1 MSKIKTA
8 SFLGFIAILTG
19 LLNYITHPIL
29 IRYLSEGDYVQVG
42 VYVSIIAILSI
53 PASGFGSLMLEL
65 FRSDK
70 SELFTSKNF
79 QKELWKYSFFYGIF
93 SIVGVFWGVFFLDLP
108 ISIMTFFVIV
118 ALILGIFGAY
128 YYALLQSREVFF
140 LIGWILIA
148 VALAR
153 FFPAIGVMA
162 FPYNWLGMMAFVLP
176 IFISP
181 ILYYFFGKKYISE
194 NSEKNNFYEKIT
206 ILSQSNTFFWYMIL
220 AGLYI
225 LLQNIDV
232 IFAKMI
238 FADADVLVYM
248 SVAVMVKFAL
258 VLIGIFE
265 TVSLPVLMDA
275 SKKFLHKKYIKNL
288 ILLSILGFLVSCTIL
303 SYIGNF
309 TLNIIKSGLYA
320 DYFVWA
326 FLWVSSVSLGF
337 FVIFAK
343 FLIAQKISWKN
354 ILVLPIILMFGF
366 FWIHSLIEFS
376 GLFALIIFCL
386 YGGVLYKIFSSKLF
400 LE

>member
-8 SFLGFIAILTG
+8 SFLGFVAILTG

-29 IRYLSEGDYVQVG
+29 IRYLSERDYVQVG
-42 VYVSIIAILSI
+42 VYVSMIGILSI

-70 SELFTSKNF
+70 SQLFVSKNF

-93 SIVGVFWGVFFLDLP
+93 SIFGVFLGIFFLDLP
-108 ISIMTFFVIV
+108 ISIMTFFVII
-118 ALILGIFGAY
+118 ALIPGVFGVY

-140 LIGWILIA
+140 LIGWILIVA
-148 VALAR
+148 ALAR
-153 FFPAIGVMA
+153 FFPAIGVIA
-162 FPYNWLGMMAFVLP
+162 FPYDWLGMIAFVFP
-176 IFISP
+176 IIISP
-181 ILYYFFGKKYISE
+181 ILYYFFGKKYISN
-194 NSEKNNFYEKIT
+194 NSENQNFYKKMT
-206 ILSQSNTFFWYMIL
+206 LLSQSNTLFWYMIV

-225 LLQNIDV
+225 FLQNIDV
-232 IFAKMI
+232 IFAKII
-238 FADADVLVYM
+238 FSDAEVLVYM
-248 SVAVMVKFAL
+248 SVAVMVKFSL

-265 TVSLPVLMDA
+265 TVSLPVLMD
-275 SKKFLHKKYIKNL
+275 SSRKIFHKKYIKNL
-288 ILLSILGFLVSCTIL
+288 ILLSILGFIVSFVIL
-303 SYIGNF
+303 PYIGNF
-309 TLNIIKSGLYA
+309 ALNIIKPGLYA
-320 DYFVWA
+320 DYLVWA
-326 FLWVSSVSLGF
+326 FLGASSVSLGF

-386 YGGVLYKIFSSKLF
+386 YGGVLYKIFSSKYLR
-400 LE
+400 E

>member
-65 FRSDK
+65 FHSDK

-93 SIVGVFWGVFFLDLP
+93 SIFGVFLGIFFLDLP
-108 ISIMTFFVIV
+108 ISIMTFFVII

-176 IFISP
+176 ISISP

-238 FADADVLVYM
+238 FANADVLVYM

-288 ILLSILGFLVSCTIL
+288 ILLSILGFFVSCTIL

-326 FLWVSSVSLGF
+326 FL
-337 FVIFAK
+337 
-343 FLIAQKISWKN
+343 
-354 ILVLPIILMFGF
+354 
-366 FWIHSLIEFS
+366 
-376 GLFALIIFCL
+376 
-386 YGGVLYKIFSSKLF
+386 
-400 LE
+400 

>member
-8 SFLGFIAILTG
+8 SFLGFVAILTG

-93 SIVGVFWGVFFLDLP
+93 SIFGVFLGIFFLDLP
-108 ISIMTFFVIV
+108 ISIMTFFVII
-118 ALILGIFGAY
+118 ALIPGIFGAY

-140 LIGWILIA
+140 LVGWILIA

-176 IFISP
+176 ISISP

-206 ILSQSNTFFWYMIL
+206 ILSQSNTFFWYIIL

-232 IFAKMI
+232 IFAKII
-238 FADADVLVYM
+238 FSDADVLVYM

-288 ILLSILGFLVSCTIL
+288 ILLSILGFFVSCTIL

-309 TLNIIKSGLYA
+309 TLNIIKPSLYA

>member
-8 SFLGFIAILTG
+8 SFLGFVAILTG

-93 SIVGVFWGVFFLDLP
+93 SIFGVFLGIFFLDLP
-108 ISIMTFFVIV
+108 ISIMTFFVII
-118 ALILGIFGAY
+118 ALIPGIFGAY

-140 LIGWILIA
+140 LVGWILIA

-176 IFISP
+176 ISISP

-206 ILSQSNTFFWYMIL
+206 ILSQSNTFFWYIIL

-288 ILLSILGFLVSCTIL
+288 ILLSILGFFVSCTIL

-309 TLNIIKSGLYA
+309 TLNIIKPGLYA
-320 DYFVWA
+320 DYFVWV

-386 YGGVLYKIFSSKLF
+386 YCGVLYKIFSSKLF

>member
-8 SFLGFIAILTG
+8 SFLGFVAILTG

-93 SIVGVFWGVFFLDLP
+93 SIVGVFLGIFFLDLP
-108 ISIMTFFVIV
+108 ISIMTFFVII

-128 YYALLQSREVFF
+128 YYALLQSREAFF

-148 VALAR
+148 VALVR

-176 IFISP
+176 ISISP

-288 ILLSILGFLVSCTIL
+288 ILLSILGFFVSCTIL

>member
-8 SFLGFIAILTG
+8 SFLGFVAILTG

-65 FRSDK
+65 FHSDK

-93 SIVGVFWGVFFLDLP
+93 SIFGVFLGIFFLDLP

-148 VALAR
+148 VALVR

-181 ILYYFFGKKYISE
+181 ILYYFFGKKYIAE

-265 TVSLPVLMDA
+265 TVSLPVLMDT

-288 ILLSILGFLVSCTIL
+288 ILLSIIGFFVSCTIL

-309 TLNIIKSGLYA
+309 TLNIIKPGLYA
-320 DYFVWA
+320 DYFVWT
-326 FLWVSSVSLGF
+326 FL
-337 FVIFAK
+337 
-343 FLIAQKISWKN
+343 
-354 ILVLPIILMFGF
+354 
-366 FWIHSLIEFS
+366 
-376 GLFALIIFCL
+376 
-386 YGGVLYKIFSSKLF
+386 
-400 LE
+400 

>member
-8 SFLGFIAILTG
+8 SFLGFVAILTG

-29 IRYLSEGDYVQVG
+29 IRYLSERDYVQVG
-42 VYVSIIAILSI
+42 VYVSMIGILSI

-70 SELFTSKNF
+70 SQLFVSKNF

-93 SIVGVFWGVFFLDLP
+93 SIFGVFLGIFFLDLP
-108 ISIMTFFVIV
+108 ISIMTFFVII
-118 ALILGIFGAY
+118 ALIPGVFGVY

-140 LIGWILIA
+140 LIGWILIVA
-148 VALAR
+148 ALAR
-153 FFPAIGVMA
+153 FFPAIGVIA
-162 FPYNWLGMMAFVLP
+162 FPYDWLGMIAFVFP
-176 IFISP
+176 IIISP
-181 ILYYFFGKKYISE
+181 ILYYFFGKKYISN
-194 NSEKNNFYEKIT
+194 NSENQNFYKKMT
-206 ILSQSNTFFWYMIL
+206 LLSQSNTLFWYMIV

-225 LLQNIDV
+225 FLQNIDV
-232 IFAKMI
+232 IFAKII
-238 FADADVLVYM
+238 FSDAEVLVYM
-248 SVAVMVKFAL
+248 SVAVMVKFSL

-265 TVSLPVLMDA
+265 TVSLPVLMD
-275 SKKFLHKKYIKNL
+275 SSRKIFHKKYIKNL
-288 ILLSILGFLVSCTIL
+288 ILLSILGFIVSFVIL
-303 SYIGNF
+303 PYIGNF
-309 TLNIIKSGLYA
+309 ALNIIKPGLYA
-320 DYFVWA
+320 DYLVWA
-326 FLWVSSVSLGF
+326 FLGASSVSLWF

-386 YGGVLYKIFSSKLF
+386 YGGVLYKIFSSKYLR
-400 LE
+400 E

>member
-8 SFLGFIAILTG
+8 SFLGFVAILTG

-29 IRYLSEGDYVQVG
+29 IRYLSERDYVQVG
-42 VYVSIIAILSI
+42 VYVSMIGILSI

-70 SELFTSKNF
+70 SQLFVSKNF

-93 SIVGVFWGVFFLDLP
+93 SIFGVFLGIFFLDLP
-108 ISIMTFFVIV
+108 ISIMTFFVII
-118 ALILGIFGAY
+118 ALIPGVFGVY

-140 LIGWILIA
+140 LIGWILIVA
-148 VALAR
+148 ALAR
-153 FFPAIGVMA
+153 FFPAIGVIA
-162 FPYNWLGMMAFVLP
+162 FPYDWLGMIAFVFP
-176 IFISP
+176 IIISP
-181 ILYYFFGKKYISE
+181 ILYYFFGKKYISN
-194 NSEKNNFYEKIT
+194 NSENQNFYKKMT
-206 ILSQSNTFFWYMIL
+206 LLSQSNTLFWYMIV

-225 LLQNIDV
+225 FLQNIDV
-232 IFAKMI
+232 IFAKII
-238 FADADVLVYM
+238 FSDAEVLVYM
-248 SVAVMVKFAL
+248 SVAVMVKFSL

-265 TVSLPVLMDA
+265 TVSLPVLMD
-275 SKKFLHKKYIKNL
+275 SYRKIFHKKYIKNL
-288 ILLSILGFLVSCTIL
+288 ILLSILGFIVSFVIL
-303 SYIGNF
+303 PYIGNF
-309 TLNIIKSGLYA
+309 ALNIIKPGLYA
-320 DYFVWA
+320 DYLVWA
-326 FLWVSSVSLGF
+326 FLGASSVSLWF

-386 YGGVLYKIFSSKLF
+386 YGGVLYKIFSSKYLR
-400 LE
+400 E

>member
-8 SFLGFIAILTG
+8 SFLGFVAILTG

-65 FRSDK
+65 FHSDK

-93 SIVGVFWGVFFLDLP
+93 SIFGVFLGIFFLDLP

-148 VALAR
+148 VALVR

-181 ILYYFFGKKYISE
+181 ILYYFFGKKYIAE

-265 TVSLPVLMDA
+265 TVSLPVLMDT

-288 ILLSILGFLVSCTIL
+288 ILLSIIGFFVSCTIL

-309 TLNIIKSGLYA
+309 TLNIIKPGLYA
-320 DYFVWA
+320 DYFVWT
-326 FLWVSSVSLGF
+326 FLWVLSVSLGF

-354 ILVLPIILMFGF
+354 ILVLPTILMFGF

>member
-8 SFLGFIAILTG
+8 SFLGFVAILTG

-93 SIVGVFWGVFFLDLP
+93 SIFGVFLGIFFLDLP
-108 ISIMTFFVIV
+108 ISIMTFFVII
-118 ALILGIFGAY
+118 ALIPGIFGAY

-140 LIGWILIA
+140 LVGWILIA

-176 IFISP
+176 ISISP

>member
-1 MSKIKTA
+1 
-8 SFLGFIAILTG
+8 
-19 LLNYITHPIL
+19 
-29 IRYLSEGDYVQVG
+29 
-42 VYVSIIAILSI
+42 
-53 PASGFGSLMLEL
+53 
-65 FRSDK
+65 
-70 SELFTSKNF
+70 
-79 QKELWKYSFFYGIF
+79 
-93 SIVGVFWGVFFLDLP
+93 
-108 ISIMTFFVIV
+108 MTFFVIV

-326 FLWVSSVSLGF
+326 FL
-337 FVIFAK
+337 
-343 FLIAQKISWKN
+343 
-354 ILVLPIILMFGF
+354 
-366 FWIHSLIEFS
+366 
-376 GLFALIIFCL
+376 
-386 YGGVLYKIFSSKLF
+386 
-400 LE
+400 

>member
-8 SFLGFIAILTG
+8 SFLGFVAILTG

-93 SIVGVFWGVFFLDLP
+93 SIFGVFLGIFFLDLP
-108 ISIMTFFVIV
+108 ISIMTFFVII
-118 ALILGIFGAY
+118 ALIPGIFGAY

-140 LIGWILIA
+140 LVGWILIA

-176 IFISP
+176 ISISP

-309 TLNIIKSGLYA
+309 TLKIIKSGLYA

-326 FLWVSSVSLGF
+326 FL
-337 FVIFAK
+337 
-343 FLIAQKISWKN
+343 
-354 ILVLPIILMFGF
+354 
-366 FWIHSLIEFS
+366 
-376 GLFALIIFCL
+376 
-386 YGGVLYKIFSSKLF
+386 
-400 LE
+400 

>member
-337 FVIFAK
+337 FVIFTK

>member
-1 MSKIKTA
+1 M
-8 SFLGFIAILTG
+8 
-19 LLNYITHPIL
+19 

-65 FRSDK
+65 FHSDK

-93 SIVGVFWGVFFLDLP
+93 SIFGVFLGIFFLDLP

-148 VALAR
+148 VALVR

-181 ILYYFFGKKYISE
+181 ILYYFFGKKYIAE

-265 TVSLPVLMDA
+265 TVSLPVLMDT

-288 ILLSILGFLVSCTIL
+288 ILLSIIGFFVSCTIL

-309 TLNIIKSGLYA
+309 TLNIIKPGLYA
-320 DYFVWA
+320 DYFVWT
-326 FLWVSSVSLGF
+326 FLWVLSVSLGF

-354 ILVLPIILMFGF
+354 ILVLPTILMFGF

>member
-8 SFLGFIAILTG
+8 SFLGFVAILTG

-93 SIVGVFWGVFFLDLP
+93 SIFGVFLGIFFLDLP
-108 ISIMTFFVIV
+108 ISIMTFFVII
-118 ALILGIFGAY
+118 ALIPGIFGAY

-140 LIGWILIA
+140 LVGWILIA

-176 IFISP
+176 ISISP

-206 ILSQSNTFFWYMIL
+206 IFSQSNTFFWYIIL

>member
-8 SFLGFIAILTG
+8 SFLGFVAILTG

-93 SIVGVFWGVFFLDLP
+93 SIFGVFLGIFFLDLP
-108 ISIMTFFVIV
+108 ISIMTFFVII
-118 ALILGIFGAY
+118 ALIPGIFGAY
-128 YYALLQSREVFF
+128 YYALLHSREVFF
-140 LIGWILIA
+140 LVGWILIA

-176 IFISP
+176 ISISP

-206 ILSQSNTFFWYMIL
+206 ILSQSNTFFWYIIL

-232 IFAKMI
+232 IFAKII
-238 FADADVLVYM
+238 FSDADVLVYM

-288 ILLSILGFLVSCTIL
+288 ILLSILGFFVSCTIL

-309 TLNIIKSGLYA
+309 TLNIIKPSLYA

>member
-8 SFLGFIAILTG
+8 SFLGFVAILTG

-65 FRSDK
+65 FHSDK

-93 SIVGVFWGVFFLDLP
+93 SIFGVFLGIFFLDLP

-265 TVSLPVLMDA
+265 TVSLPVLMDT

-288 ILLSILGFLVSCTIL
+288 ILLSIIGFFVSCTIL

-309 TLNIIKSGLYA
+309 TLNIIKPGLYA
-320 DYFVWA
+320 DYFVWT

-354 ILVLPIILMFGF
+354 ILVLPTILMFGF

>member
-8 SFLGFIAILTG
+8 SFLGFVAILTG

-65 FRSDK
+65 FRSNK

-93 SIVGVFWGVFFLDLP
+93 SIFGVFLGIFFLDLP
-108 ISIMTFFVIV
+108 ISIMTFFVII

-148 VALAR
+148 VALVR

-176 IFISP
+176 ISISP

-206 ILSQSNTFFWYMIL
+206 ILSQSNTFFWYIIL

-248 SVAVMVKFAL
+248 SVAVIVKFAL

-288 ILLSILGFLVSCTIL
+288 ILLSILGFFVSCTIL

-309 TLNIIKSGLYA
+309 TLNIIKPGLYA

-326 FLWVSSVSLGF
+326 FL
-337 FVIFAK
+337 
-343 FLIAQKISWKN
+343 
-354 ILVLPIILMFGF
+354 
-366 FWIHSLIEFS
+366 
-376 GLFALIIFCL
+376 
-386 YGGVLYKIFSSKLF
+386 
-400 LE
+400 

>member
-65 FRSDK
+65 FHSDK

-93 SIVGVFWGVFFLDLP
+93 SIFGVFLGIFFLDLP

>member
-8 SFLGFIAILTG
+8 SFLGFVAILTG

-65 FRSDK
+65 FHSDK

-93 SIVGVFWGVFFLDLP
+93 SIFGVLLGIFFLDLP
-108 ISIMTFFVIV
+108 ISIMTFFVII

-148 VALAR
+148 AALAR
-153 FFPAIGVMA
+153 FFSAIGVMA

-176 IFISP
+176 ISISP

-194 NSEKNNFYEKIT
+194 NSEKNNFY
-206 ILSQSNTFFWYMIL
+206 WYMIL

-288 ILLSILGFLVSCTIL
+288 ILLSILGFFVSCTIL

-309 TLNIIKSGLYA
+309 TLNIIKPGLYA

-326 FLWVSSVSLGF
+326 FL
-337 FVIFAK
+337 
-343 FLIAQKISWKN
+343 
-354 ILVLPIILMFGF
+354 
-366 FWIHSLIEFS
+366 
-376 GLFALIIFCL
+376 
-386 YGGVLYKIFSSKLF
+386 
-400 LE
+400 

>member
-8 SFLGFIAILTG
+8 SFLGFVAILTG

-70 SELFTSKNF
+70 SKLFTSKNF

-93 SIVGVFWGVFFLDLP
+93 SIFGVFLGIFFLDLP
-108 ISIMTFFVIV
+108 ISIMTFFVII
-118 ALILGIFGAY
+118 ALIPGIFGAY

-176 IFISP
+176 ISISP

-288 ILLSILGFLVSCTIL
+288 ILLSILGFFVSCTIL

-309 TLNIIKSGLYA
+309 TLNIIKPGLYA

>member
-8 SFLGFIAILTG
+8 SFLGFVAILTG

-65 FRSDK
+65 FHSDK

-93 SIVGVFWGVFFLDLP
+93 SIFGVFLGIFFLDLP
-108 ISIMTFFVIV
+108 ISIMTFFVII

-162 FPYNWLGMMAFVLP
+162 FPYHWLGMMAFVLP

-206 ILSQSNTFFWYMIL
+206 IFSQSNTFFWYIIL

-248 SVAVMVKFAL
+248 SVAVIVKFAL

-288 ILLSILGFLVSCTIL
+288 ILLSILGFFVSCTIL

-320 DYFVWA
+320 DFFVWA

>member
-65 FRSDK
+65 FHSDK

-93 SIVGVFWGVFFLDLP
+93 SIFGVFLGIFFLDLP

-326 FLWVSSVSLGF
+326 FL
-337 FVIFAK
+337 
-343 FLIAQKISWKN
+343 
-354 ILVLPIILMFGF
+354 
-366 FWIHSLIEFS
+366 
-376 GLFALIIFCL
+376 
-386 YGGVLYKIFSSKLF
+386 
-400 LE
+400 

>member
-8 SFLGFIAILTG
+8 SFLGFVAILTG

-93 SIVGVFWGVFFLDLP
+93 SIFGVFLGIFFLDLP
-108 ISIMTFFVIV
+108 ISIMTFFVII
-118 ALILGIFGAY
+118 ALIPGIFGAY

-140 LIGWILIA
+140 LVGWILIA

-176 IFISP
+176 ISISP

-275 SKKFLHKKYIKNL
+275 SKKILHKKYIKNL

>member
-8 SFLGFIAILTG
+8 SFLGFVAILTG

-29 IRYLSEGDYVQVG
+29 IRYLSERDYVQVG
-42 VYVSIIAILSI
+42 VYVSMIGILSI

-70 SELFTSKNF
+70 SQLFVSKNF

-93 SIVGVFWGVFFLDLP
+93 SIVGVFWGVFFLNLP
-108 ISIMTFFVIV
+108 ISIMTFFVII
-118 ALILGIFGAY
+118 ALIPGIFGAY
-128 YYALLQSREVFF
+128 YYTLLQSCEVFF

-148 VALAR
+148 VALTR
-153 FFPAIGVMA
+153 FFPAIGVIV
-162 FPYNWLGMMAFVLP
+162 FPYDWLGMMAFVLP
-176 IFISP
+176 IIISP
-181 ILYYFFGKKYISE
+181 ILYYFFGKKYISN
-194 NSEKNNFYEKIT
+194 NSENQNFYEKMT
-206 ILSQSNTFFWYMIL
+206 LLSQSNRLFWYMIV

-225 LLQNIDV
+225 FLQNIDV
-232 IFAKMI
+232 IFAKII
-238 FADADVLVYM
+238 FSDAEVLVYM
-248 SVAVMVKFAL
+248 SVAVMVKFSL

-265 TVSLPVLMDA
+265 TVSLPVLMD
-275 SKKFLHKKYIKNL
+275 SSRKIFHKKYIKNL
-288 ILLSILGFLVSCTIL
+288 ILLSILGFIVSFVIL
-303 SYIGNF
+303 PYIGNF
-309 TLNIIKSGLYA
+309 ALNIIKPGLYA
-320 DYFVWA
+320 DYLVWA
-326 FLWVSSVSLGF
+326 FLGASSVSLWF

-386 YGGVLYKIFSSKLF
+386 YGGVLYKIFSSKYLR
-400 LE
+400 E

>member
-8 SFLGFIAILTG
+8 SFLGFVAILTG

-65 FRSDK
+65 FHSDK

-93 SIVGVFWGVFFLDLP
+93 SIFGVFLGIFFLDLP

-265 TVSLPVLMDA
+265 TVSLPVLMDT

-288 ILLSILGFLVSCTIL
+288 ILLSIIGFFVSCTIL

-309 TLNIIKSGLYA
+309 TLNIIKPGLYA
-320 DYFVWA
+320 DYFVWT
-326 FLWVSSVSLGF
+326 FL
-337 FVIFAK
+337 
-343 FLIAQKISWKN
+343 
-354 ILVLPIILMFGF
+354 
-366 FWIHSLIEFS
+366 
-376 GLFALIIFCL
+376 
-386 YGGVLYKIFSSKLF
+386 
-400 LE
+400 

>member
-8 SFLGFIAILTG
+8 SFLGFVAILTG

-65 FRSDK
+65 FHSDK

-265 TVSLPVLMDA
+265 TVSLPVLMDT

-288 ILLSILGFLVSCTIL
+288 ILLSIIGFFVSCTIL

-309 TLNIIKSGLYA
+309 TLNIIKPGLYA
-320 DYFVWA
+320 DYFVWT

-354 ILVLPIILMFGF
+354 ILVLPTILMFGF